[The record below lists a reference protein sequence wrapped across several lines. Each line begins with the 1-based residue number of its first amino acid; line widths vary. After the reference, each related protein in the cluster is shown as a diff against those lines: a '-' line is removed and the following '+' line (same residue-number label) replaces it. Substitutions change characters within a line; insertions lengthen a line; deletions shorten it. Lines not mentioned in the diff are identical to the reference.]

1 MAKSGEVLDIP
12 ELGIRI
18 RFLQTAAETG
28 GELAQFE
35 ASGRPRGFL
44 NQEHVHAGQ
53 TELLEPL
60 TGAIEVV
67 AGGGTTVLHPGDAH
81 EIPAGTPHTQRPIGD
96 GDGTLRITVRPAA
109 RSEEFLEKLA
119 ELSRDGRLLKGGW
132 PRPTAAAELI
142 RDFGD
147 AGLASKPPP
156 AVQRAVATGILTSAR
171 AGRAVVERAAN
182 ATGNEYLFV
191 DEWDVAAPPR
201 AVFEALA
208 DARTYPRWWTP
219 VYLDVDADGPPKLGK
234 VSRQHFKGRL
244 PYHLHTESTITR
256 LEPPHVVEG
265 DVTGDL
271 RGPRHVDADADGHRH
286 PRPLR
291 LARVCRPQAAAPAHP
306 PAAARVPLEPQLGHR
321 ARDGGPRAV
330 RPQHGRERRRRDGRG
345 PRAAR
350 RRALVARL
358 IWTNRLAHPCEA
370 SRGGGDRPGAASSAG
385 GPRPSRNSEDDGPLE
400 RAGPL
405 RLRRRLRRPR
415 PAGSPPCPPDR
426 PRPLSRTS
434 RG

>member
-1 MAKSGEVLDIP
+1 MAKSGDVLDIP

-44 NQEHVHAGQ
+44 TQEHVHAGQ

-60 TGAIEVV
+60 TGAMEVA
-67 AGGGTTVLHPGDAH
+67 AGGRTIVLNPGDAH

-109 RSEEFLEKLA
+109 RSEAFLEKLA

-156 AVQRAVATGILTSAR
+156 AVQRAVATGILTGAR
-171 AGRAVVERAAN
+171 AGRAVAERAAN
-182 ATGNEYLFV
+182 ATDNEYLFV
-191 DEWDVAAPPR
+191 DEWDVAAPPQ
-201 AVFEALA
+201 AVFEALS

-219 VYLDVDADGPPKLGK
+219 VYLDVDADGPPTLGK

-244 PYHLHTESTITR
+244 PYHLNTESTITR

-271 RGPRHVDADADGHRH
+271 RGRGTWTLTPTASGTHVRFDWRVFADRKL
-286 PRPLR
+286 LR
-291 LARVCRPQAAAPAHP
+291 LLTPVLRPVFRWNHNWAIARAMEG
-306 PAAARVPLEPQLGHR
+306 LEPY
-321 ARDGGPRAV
+321 ARGTAESAGAETVAV
-330 RPQHGRERRRRDGRG
+330 R
-345 PRAAR
+345 
-350 RRALVARL
+350 ALPDDAL
-358 IWTNRLAHPCEA
+358 
-370 SRGGGDRPGAASSAG
+370 SSPG
-385 GPRPSRNSEDDGPLE
+385 
-400 RAGPL
+400 
-405 RLRRRLRRPR
+405 
-415 PAGSPPCPPDR
+415 
-426 PRPLSRTS
+426 
-434 RG
+434 